1 MYAPK
6 GKKDGIQLLPIGE
19 VAAKDEFWNIKKVTV
34 EDQLA
39 GTFPAGVKLGA
50 RAVAW
55 RESAVEGWIRALR

>member
-1 MYAPK
+1 M
-6 GKKDGIQLLPIGE
+6 
-19 VAAKDEFWNIKKVTV
+19 TV